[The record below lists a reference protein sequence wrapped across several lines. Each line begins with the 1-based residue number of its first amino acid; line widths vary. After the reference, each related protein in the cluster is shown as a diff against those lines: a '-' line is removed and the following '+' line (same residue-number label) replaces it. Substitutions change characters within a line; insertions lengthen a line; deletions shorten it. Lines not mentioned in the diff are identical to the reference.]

1 VSPDFVIFVDGG
13 CSANPGNIAVAAVA
27 CSPEGQVLVESARLA
42 GHGTN
47 NIAEYKALRHGIELA
62 NLVEV
67 VVEQAVRAGEGTN
80 NVAEY
85 RALSFAVC
93 MANLV
98 GARRPLFLSDSML
111 VVQQVN
117 GYWALRSSADLA
129 AQHNHCT
136 AALMRFERWTLQH
149 IPREK
154 NKRADWL
161 ACAALGHK
169 RTLKKAPDVSRV
181 ECEREGRPGWA
192 ALTA

>member
-47 NIAEYKALRHGIELA
+47 NIAEYKALRHGIEL
-62 NLVEV
+62 
-67 VVEQAVRAGEGTN
+67 
-80 NVAEY
+80 
-85 RALSFAVC
+85 
-93 MANLV
+93 ANLV